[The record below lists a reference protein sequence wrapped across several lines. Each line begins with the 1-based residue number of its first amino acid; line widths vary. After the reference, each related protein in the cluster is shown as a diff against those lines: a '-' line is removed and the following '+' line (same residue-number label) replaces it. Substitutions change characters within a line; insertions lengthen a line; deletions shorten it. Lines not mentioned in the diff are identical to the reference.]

1 MELRFYDLSLVLRG
15 RTILDQVSGVL
26 HPGEVTAILGP
37 NGAGKSSLLFCLS
50 GLRHPTAGEA
60 HLGERRLQDL
70 GHQERARAIG
80 FLPQRAEVH
89 WDITARALV
98 SLGRL
103 PHRGRW
109 GESEA
114 DRAAV
119 AEAME
124 ATDVSHLSERKALR
138 LSGGEQARVLLAR
151 ALAGQ
156 PAWLLADE
164 PLASLDPAHQ
174 LDALQRLSDC
184 ARRGMGVVTVLHDLT
199 HAARIADQVILMRE
213 GGILAAGP
221 AAEVLTPEL
230 IEAAFGIRVHI
241 GADGGGAPIIVPTM
255 RV

>member
-1 MELRFYDLSLVLRG
+1 MQLCFDELGLVLRG
-15 RTILDQVSGVL
+15 RTILDRISGALAPGQVTV
-26 HPGEVTAILGP
+26 ILGP
-37 NGAGKSSLLFCLS
+37 NGAGKSSLLSCLS
-50 GLRHPTAGEA
+50 GLRRPTNGEV
-60 HLGERRLQDL
+60 RLDGRLLQL
-70 GHQERARAIG
+70 YTHQERARAIG
-80 FLPQRAEVH
+80 LLPQRAEVH

-114 DRAAV
+114 DRMAV
-119 AEAME
+119 AEAMR
-124 ATDVSHLSERKALR
+124 ATDVLHLAERKALR

-174 LDALQRLSDC
+174 LDALERLADC
-184 ARRGMGVVTVLHDLT
+184 ARRGMGVVAVLHDLT
-199 HAARIADQVILMRE
+199 HAARVADRVILMRE
-213 GGILAAGP
+213 GRILAAG
-221 AAEVLTPEL
+221 ATGDVLTPAL

-241 GADGGGAPIIVPTM
+241 GEDGGGAPIIVPTM